1 MDDIDAQLD
10 RTKELLK
17 DLEKEY
23 LNSIHIQQV
32 TSRAK
37 VITHQVIESLS
48 NVLDQLSYKLW
59 KQKVSPK
66 LTEAE
71 RKKAD
76 KNVYFPFGKDKQM
89 FDSAL
94 GKWGEHNNIDTDLLD
109 FLSRWQSFNIKDDWL
124 LNLKSLARNKHI
136 GLIPQK
142 VSKVTH
148 IEYSSSAGTVH
159 LISENIKFGPGV
171 SILGAPIDPTTQRI
185 IPTEGVKE
193 EIDQWNSFILE
204 GYDLDALSFCNSS
217 LERVEQI
224 VKEAAER
231 YNLS

>member
-1 MDDIDAQLD
+1 MENISAQLV

-17 DLEKEY
+17 ELEKEY

-48 NVLDQLSYKLW
+48 NVLDQLAYKLW
-59 KQKVSPK
+59 KQKVSPQ
-66 LTEAE
+66 LTESE
-71 RKKAD
+71 RTKAN
-76 KNVYFPFGKDKQM
+76 KNIYFPFGKDKQA
-89 FDSAL
+89 FDSMI
-94 GKWGEHNNIDTDLLD
+94 GKWGKKDNIDTDLID
-109 FLSRWQSFNIKDDWL
+109 FLSQWQSFNANDDWL

-159 LISENIKFGPGV
+159 LISENIKIGPGV
-171 SILGAPIDPTTQRI
+171 SILGAPVDPITQRI

-204 GYDLDALSFCNSS
+204 GYDLDALSFCNGS
-217 LERVEQI
+217 LERIEQI
-224 VKEAAER
+224 IKEATEK
-231 YNLS
+231 YNII